1 MRKSILSY
9 QTLRFEK
16 KDHVAKITLDRP
28 DEGNTVTLEF
38 AQEFN
43 EVANLCATDRTIR
56 AVIITARGKM
66 FCAGGDLGD
75 FSSRGDSLGNY
86 IGQATAPLHAAIA
99 CFHRMDAPVVTA
111 VNGVAAGGGLGLA
124 MTGDIIVAA
133 ASAKFAVAYT
143 AAGLSPDAST
153 TYMLPRL
160 IGLRRA
166 QELILTNRR
175 ITANEARTI
184 GLITEV
190 VADDELGTRAEEL
203 ALGFAAGATKA
214 YGITKRLLADSLSTS
229 MDAQMD
235 NEARGIVES
244 ASSHDGREGMDAF
257 LNKRKPEFVGK

>member
-1 MRKSILSY
+1 MSY
-9 QTLRFEK
+9 QTLLFEK
-16 KDHVAKITLDRP
+16 KDRVAKITLNRP
-28 DEGNTVTLEF
+28 DEGNTVTLGF

-43 EVANLCATDRTIR
+43 EVARLCATDRTVR

-66 FCAGGDLGD
+66 FCAGGDLAD
-75 FSSRGDSLGNY
+75 FSSQGDNLGNY
-86 IGQATAPLHAAIA
+86 IGQATALLHPAIA
-99 CFHRMDAPVVTA
+99 RFHRMDPPVVTA

-124 MTGDIIVAA
+124 MTGDIILAA
-133 ASAKFAVAYT
+133 ASAKFVVAYT

-175 ITANEARTI
+175 ITAEEARTI

-190 VADDELGTRAEEL
+190 VADDELSTRAEEL

-229 MDAQMD
+229 MEAQMD

-244 ASSHDGREGMDAF
+244 APSHDGREGMDAF
-257 LNKRKPEFVGK
+257 LNKRKPEFTGE